1 MAVKSILW
9 FFLIA
14 GLVLPELARAQERP
28 TVIRAAT
35 LLDGK
40 GGVMHNVSI
49 VVQGTRITSI
59 DSNAHSVTYDLKGL
73 TVTNVQSVGTPGDR
87 DLRNAIARG
96 TIPGPRLLTS
106 LRPVD
111 ETTGT
116 PEQIRAFVRQVVAE
130 WISGSKE

>member
-59 DSNAHSVTYDLKGL
+59 DSNARSVT
-73 TVTNVQSVGTPGDR
+73 V
-87 DLRNAIARG
+87 
-96 TIPGPRLLTS
+96 
-106 LRPVD
+106 
-111 ETTGT
+111 
-116 PEQIRAFVRQVVAE
+116 
-130 WISGSKE
+130 

>member
-9 FFLIA
+9 VFLIA

-35 LLDGK
+35 LLDGT

-59 DSNAHSVTYDLKGL
+59 DSNARSVTYDLKGL
-73 TVTNVQSVGTPGDR
+73 TVTTCKASAHPEIETFGMLLLAEQFQTHGCSHHCGPSMKPLGLPNKSER
-87 DLRNAIARG
+87 SCARSW
-96 TIPGPRLLTS
+96 P
-106 LRPVD
+106 
-111 ETTGT
+111 
-116 PEQIRAFVRQVVAE
+116 
-130 WISGSKE
+130 SG